1 MLIEDTGT
9 VTTPLYIYIYIYV
22 CMYVCMYVCIY
33 IKFAPPALSL
43 NVDSLFKYFRIY
55 VWLGFYIF

>member
-1 MLIEDTGT
+1 
-9 VTTPLYIYIYIYV
+9 
-22 CMYVCMYVCIY
+22 MYVCMY

-55 VWLGFYIF
+55 VWFRVLYILIVLLLI

>member
-9 VTTPLYIYIYIYV
+9 VTTPLYIYI
-22 CMYVCMYVCIY
+22 CMYVCMY

-55 VWLGFYIF
+55 VWFRVLYILIVLLLI

>member
-9 VTTPLYIYIYIYV
+9 VTTPLYIY
-22 CMYVCMYVCIY
+22 
-33 IKFAPPALSL
+33 KFAPPALSL

-55 VWLGFYIF
+55 VWFRVLYILIVLLI

>member
-9 VTTPLYIYIYIYV
+9 VTTPLYIYIY
-22 CMYVCMYVCIY
+22 
-33 IKFAPPALSL
+33 KFAPPALSL

-55 VWLGFYIF
+55 VWFRVLYILIVLLLI